1 MKRRLAALLALICFV
16 TAIPAFA
23 AEREVRTT
31 VLIYMSGSDLERVDG
46 SATADIQEM
55 VRAKVPA
62 DGPLTVLVETGG
74 SRKWQLDDYPEKRNC
89 LYRISSDGYHLLET
103 LGKRNMGDPDT
114 LSEFLEYGRENY
126 PADRYILVLWGHGDG
141 PTGGVC
147 FDELSHD
154 DSLML
159 DEIAGVLGGAEQ
171 AGQRINAVIFDA
183 CMMNCVDLFTHLG
196 AHTDYI
202 VSSQESTLGTGGR
215 YDQWLSSLVETPEL
229 STLEICVR
237 FAADYVS
244 TGKHGLFSQTTT
256 MSVLDCAVAPD
267 ILGATE
273 ALYAQ
278 LNIIFDSQ
286 QKAILSAVSGLVSF
300 GELDGGSPS
309 GLMDAL
315 QLCDVLEPFAPRE
328 CASLRVAVQR
338 AVPFHAD
345 SGEQED
351 ATCGLT
357 LFLPCAQQRWPSALF
372 DWYNPLAE
380 ESSYAQ
386 LIVRMAKAQRSSGAS
401 SVSSFLR
408 DTIGGTS
415 TESGQADMQHIWQG
429 LNPSASADAPA
440 STESPSTPASTEG
453 GQADMQHIW
462 QGLDPSASAVA
473 PASSE
478 SPSTPA
484 SSEGGQA
491 DAQHIWQGLDPSASA
506 DAPASTESPSTPAS
520 SANAHGITDDYGQRD
535 LSNGTSDHSD
545 AFSSNIWQKLDPA
558 A

>member
-16 TAIPAFA
+16 TAFPAFA
-23 AEREVRTT
+23 AGREIRTT

-46 SATADIQEM
+46 SATVDIQEM
-55 VRAKVPA
+55 VRANVPA

-74 SRKWQLDDYPEKRNC
+74 SRKWQLDDYPDKKNC
-89 LYRISSDGYHLLET
+89 LYRVSGDGYELLEI

-159 DEIAGVLGGAEQ
+159 DELAGVLGGADR

-183 CMMNCVDLFTHLG
+183 CMMNCVDLFSHLG
-196 AHTDYI
+196 PYTDYI
-202 VSSQESTLGTGGR
+202 VSSQESTLGSGGR
-215 YDQWLSSLVETPEL
+215 YDLWLSALVDAPEL

-256 MSVLDCAVAPD
+256 MSVLDCAVTPD

-278 LNIIFDSQ
+278 LNTIFDSQ
-286 QKAILSAVSGLVSF
+286 QSAILSAVSGLVSF
-300 GELDGGSPS
+300 GELDGGPPS
-309 GLMDAL
+309 GLMDAM
-315 QLCDVLEPFAPRE
+315 QLCAALEPFAPRE
-328 CASLRVAVQR
+328 CAALRVAVQR

-345 SGEQED
+345 SGEQEG

-357 LFLPCAQQRWPSALF
+357 LFLPCAQQRWPSELF

-380 ESSYAQ
+380 DSSYAQ
-386 LIVRMAKAQRSSGAS
+386 LIVRMAKALRSGGAS
-401 SVSSFLR
+401 SAGNYLR
-408 DTIGGTS
+408 DAVAGAS
-415 TESGQADMQHIWQG
+415 TGSDHADMQHIWQG
-429 LNPSASADAPA
+429 LEPTTGDPLPAPTDGPSTPASNGSGPVDVQHIWQGLEPATGDPMPASTDSPSMPASGGSEPADVQHIWQGLEPAVSADAPA
-440 STESPSTPASTEG
+440 SGAS
-453 GQADMQHIW
+453 
-462 QGLDPSASAVA
+462 
-473 PASSE
+473 
-478 SPSTPA
+478 
-484 SSEGGQA
+484 
-491 DAQHIWQGLDPSASA
+491 
-506 DAPASTESPSTPAS
+506 
-520 SANAHGITDDYGQRD
+520 AHGITDEYGQRD
-535 LSNGTSDHSD
+535 LANGGFVHSD
-545 AFSSNIWQKLDPA
+545 ALSSNIWQKLDPA